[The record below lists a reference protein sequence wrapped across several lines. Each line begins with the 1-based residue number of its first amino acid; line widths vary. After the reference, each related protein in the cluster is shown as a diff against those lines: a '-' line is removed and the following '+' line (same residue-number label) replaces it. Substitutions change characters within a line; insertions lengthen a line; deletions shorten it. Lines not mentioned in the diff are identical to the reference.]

1 MDQDLTTEIAS
12 DQKYFSLFRR
22 YCKPSC
28 YSDEHYIPTFLRLK
42 FLEKNSNR
50 SLTWVD
56 WSRGGPHPTRFMR
69 TDVTVEL
76 LERMRSGRTC
86 KYNGKTTNV
95 CSLFARKFYPNTL
108 DRLLRFAP
116 KVMRFN

>member
-1 MDQDLTTEIAS
+1 
-12 DQKYFSLFRR
+12 
-22 YCKPSC
+22 
-28 YSDEHYIPTFLRLK
+28 
-42 FLEKNSNR
+42 
-50 SLTWVD
+50 
-56 WSRGGPHPTRFMR
+56 MR

-86 KYNGKTTNV
+86 EYNGKTTNV